1 MKKIIYLLVLLLI
14 VACNKPAPK
23 EINTTTTSIEIDTN
37 LFHIDT
43 IKVVKMKHLPASN
56 LYRLHCQMCHGL
68 NGTGNGV
75 KARYD
80 TSICPYDLSKETKL
94 DKEVY
99 YVVVNGLDDKM
110 PKHQKL
116 QENEV
121 WLIVFYIKAFKK

>member
-1 MKKIIYLLVLLLI
+1 
-14 VACNKPAPK
+14 
-23 EINTTTTSIEIDTN
+23 
-37 LFHIDT
+37 
-43 IKVVKMKHLPASN
+43 
-56 LYRLHCQMCHGL
+56 MCHGL